1 MLNFICRK
9 TISFDRYNKQDFA
22 CEALKVFV
30 QTFYSKLL
38 DVGKRKWPKLLK

>member
-9 TISFDRYNKQDFA
+9 NISFDQYNTQDFT
-22 CEALKVFV
+22 CEALKVLV
-30 QTFYSKLL
+30 KTFYSKLP